1 MKQIFLT
8 VFLFFFLA
16 GTALASA
23 ININTADQKTLETL
37 PNIGPTKAQAIMTY
51 RKAHKF
57 ESVDELTNVKGI
69 GEKTLTKLKEQ
80 ITVKGE

>member
-23 ININTADQKTLETL
+23 ININTADQNTLETL

-57 ESVDELTNVKGI
+57 ESVDDLAKVKGI
-69 GEKTLTKLKEQ
+69 GEKTLTKLRNQ
-80 ITVKGE
+80 ITVTEE

>member
-16 GTALASA
+16 GTALTSA

-51 RKAHKF
+51 RKTHTF
-57 ESVDELTNVKGI
+57 ESVGELTNVKGI
-69 GEKTLTKLKEQ
+69 GEKTLTKLKNK
-80 ITVKGE
+80 ITVTGE